1 MGILWFT
8 LICANLHVMAGKTGN
23 AIGNVVMTLM
33 AILFFVIAATKQKGT
48 NVAIAAT
55 VSGFLIWVA
64 GYVGSL

>member
-1 MGILWFT
+1 
-8 LICANLHVMAGKTGN
+8 MAGKTGN